1 VLVLGDTGTGKELIA
16 RAIHRMSA
24 RKDGSFIKLDCAAI
38 PTGLLESELFGH
50 EKGAFTGAISQ
61 KVGRLELADKGT
73 LFLDEVGDIPLELQP
88 KLLRVLQDQEFER
101 LGSTRTIKVN
111 IRLVAATN
119 RDLAKSVA
127 EREFRSDLY
136 YRLNVFP
143 IRMPPLRDR
152 RTRHPSS
159 GALLRSEVCSPYEQ
173 ANRHYSYANHAGF
186 SQLGVAGERERTGK
200 LH

>member
-1 VLVLGDTGTGKELIA
+1 
-16 RAIHRMSA
+16 
-24 RKDGSFIKLDCAAI
+24 
-38 PTGLLESELFGH
+38 
-50 EKGAFTGAISQ
+50 
-61 KVGRLELADKGT
+61 
-73 LFLDEVGDIPLELQP
+73 
-88 KLLRVLQDQEFER
+88 VLQDQEFER

-152 RTRHPSS
+152 RTDIPSWCATLFRS
-159 GALLRSEVCSPYEQ
+159 LLAV
-173 ANRHYSYANHAGF
+173 
-186 SQLGVAGERERTGK
+186 
-200 LH
+200 